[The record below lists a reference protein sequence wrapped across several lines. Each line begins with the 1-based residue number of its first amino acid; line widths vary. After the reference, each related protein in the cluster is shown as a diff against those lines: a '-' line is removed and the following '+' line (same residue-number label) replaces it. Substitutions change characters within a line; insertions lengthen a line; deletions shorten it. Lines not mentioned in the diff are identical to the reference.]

1 MRPGSENEVLELVR
15 EAMARSRRLELRGGG
30 SKRQIG
36 APLDNVDEID
46 VLELTGLHG
55 IVDYDPSE
63 LVLTVRAGTLWAEVE
78 RALATERQMLACEPL
93 DVAATLG
100 DAAGRMT
107 VGGLVASG
115 LSGPRRVVAGSVR
128 DHVLGFR
135 AVSGRGELFVGGGKV
150 VKNVTG
156 YDLPKL
162 LTGSWGRLAAL
173 TEVTLKVL
181 PAPEVAR
188 VFALKGLDAPLAWQC
203 LARVLGSSVG
213 ATAAMHFGPGTV
225 GAESLTVLR
234 LEGFAASVAARLQAL
249 QALIGARHE
258 LHALSEAEAV
268 GLWGSLASL
277 DVLPPDRP
285 IWRLSV
291 PARQAPSLLAR
302 CAAVGDRWLFD
313 WGGALCWLAS
323 DVDPER
329 LRTEVA
335 AVGGHAMLWRADA
348 ALRRRVPT
356 FHPLPAG
363 LGTLE
368 DRVRRQFDPLGV
380 FATARFAGGA
390 HAH

>member
-1 MRPGSENEVLELVR
+1 MRPDNESEVVARVR
-15 EAMARSRRLELRGGG
+15 EAMARSRRLELRGSG
-30 SKRQIG
+30 SKRSIG
-36 APLDNVDEID
+36 APVEEIDEVD
-46 VLELTGLHG
+46 VLELTGLQG

-63 LVLTVRAGTLWAEVE
+63 LVLTVRAGTPWVE
-78 RALATERQMLACEPL
+78 IERTLAAERQMLACEPL
-93 DVAATLG
+93 DVAGSLG
-100 DAAGRMT
+100 GTVGRMT

-173 TEVTLKVL
+173 TEITLKVL

-188 VFALKGLDAPLAWQC
+188 VWAIKGLDATAAWQC

-213 ATAAMHFGPGTV
+213 VTAALHFGPGTV
-225 GAESLTVLR
+225 GAEALTVLR
-234 LEGFAASVAARLQAL
+234 LEGFAASVAARLHAL
-249 QALIGARHE
+249 QALLGRGLA
-258 LHALSEAEAV
+258 LHALSAGEAS

-277 DVLPPDRP
+277 DVLSHDRP
-285 IWRLSV
+285 VWRLSV

-302 CAAVGDRWLFD
+302 LAVEGDRWFFD

-323 DVDPER
+323 NVDPER
-329 LRTEVA
+329 LRSEVA
-335 AVGGHAMLWRADA
+335 AVGGHAILWRAEA

-356 FHPLPAG
+356 FHPLPTA
-363 LGTLE
+363 LGALE
-368 DRVRRQFDPLGV
+368 ERVRSQFDPLGV
-380 FATARFAGGA
+380 FATARFAGGG